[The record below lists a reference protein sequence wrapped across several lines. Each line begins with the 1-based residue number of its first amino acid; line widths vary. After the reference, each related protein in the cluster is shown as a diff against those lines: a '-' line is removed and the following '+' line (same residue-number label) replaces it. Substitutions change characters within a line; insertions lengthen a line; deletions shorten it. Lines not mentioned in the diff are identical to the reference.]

1 VECRADAILE
11 VVRRRAPAPTP
22 DQAVAT
28 FEAMLRSQDGLRQLL
43 ALMPAG
49 STLEDARR
57 LREKTMQKQRRPCS
71 FLDRD
76 LGIERD

>member
-1 VECRADAILE
+1 
-11 VVRRRAPAPTP
+11 
-22 DQAVAT
+22 
-28 FEAMLRSQDGLRQLL
+28 MLRSQDGLRQLL